1 MMTGK
6 VVATY
11 STQGQVNK
19 NSTTENELL
28 TSTSSQYS
36 SVEVAT
42 AVTFTVA
49 LIQVQSFLSSMHLI
63 NLNLNLIDNYLSWM
77 NFFKLL
83 VDNVFVAIGSDR
95 NASGGQ
101 FGEWIHHF
109 CSGSC
114 IYVTAKG
121 SVRIKEYT

>member
-49 LIQVQSFLSSMHLI
+49 LIQVQFRSSIYLI
-63 NLNLNLIDNYLSWM
+63 NLNLNVIDNYLS
-77 NFFKLL
+77 F
-83 VDNVFVAIGSDR
+83 
-95 NASGGQ
+95 
-101 FGEWIHHF
+101 WINLF
-109 CSGSC
+109 
-114 IYVTAKG
+114 
-121 SVRIKEYT
+121 

>member
-49 LIQVQSFLSSMHLI
+49 LIQVQFRSSI
-63 NLNLNLIDNYLSWM
+63 YLNLNVIDNYLSFWM
-77 NFFKLL
+77 NLF
-83 VDNVFVAIGSDR
+83 
-95 NASGGQ
+95 
-101 FGEWIHHF
+101 
-109 CSGSC
+109 
-114 IYVTAKG
+114 
-121 SVRIKEYT
+121 

>member
-36 SVEVAT
+36 SVQVAT

-49 LIQVQSFLSSMHLI
+49 LIQVIISIFHTPDQPELKP
-63 NLNLNLIDNYLSWM
+63 N
-77 NFFKLL
+77 
-83 VDNVFVAIGSDR
+83 R
-95 NASGGQ
+95 
-101 FGEWIHHF
+101 
-109 CSGSC
+109 
-114 IYVTAKG
+114 
-121 SVRIKEYT
+121 

>member
-36 SVEVAT
+36 SVQVAT

-49 LIQVQSFLSSMHLI
+49 LIQVQSFRSYIHLI
-63 NLNLNLIDNYLSWM
+63 NLNLNLIGNYLFWM
-77 NFFKLL
+77 NFFELL
-83 VDNVFVAIGSDR
+83 VNNVSVTIGSDR
-95 NASGGQ
+95 SASGGQ

-114 IYVTAKG
+114 IYVTVEG
-121 SVRIKEYT
+121 SVRIKKYS